1 MSGEQKAKASGN
13 IAGIKIFFEKAP
25 LKNCFF
31 AANAV

>member
-1 MSGEQKAKASGN
+1 MTEN
-13 IAGIKIFFEKAP
+13 LEKIRKYREKKNFFEKAP

>member
-1 MSGEQKAKASGN
+1 MSENLEKSRKYSEKKN
-13 IAGIKIFFEKAP
+13 FFEKAP